1 MSHSMYTHTQN
12 GNKAMILLR
21 VLSDITKFHIQD
33 IFLCHEVAVCV
44 HVLGGGYIHTYV
56 VLYIY
61 TNGMHILEKLPL
73 IL

>member
-44 HVLGGGYIHTYV
+44 HVLGGIYSYIRSSVH
-56 VLYIY
+56 L
-61 TNGMHILEKLPL
+61 HKRHAHS
-73 IL
+73 

>member
-44 HVLGGGYIHTYV
+44 HVLGGGIYSYIRSSVH
-56 VLYIY
+56 L
-61 TNGMHILEKLPL
+61 HKRHAHS
-73 IL
+73 